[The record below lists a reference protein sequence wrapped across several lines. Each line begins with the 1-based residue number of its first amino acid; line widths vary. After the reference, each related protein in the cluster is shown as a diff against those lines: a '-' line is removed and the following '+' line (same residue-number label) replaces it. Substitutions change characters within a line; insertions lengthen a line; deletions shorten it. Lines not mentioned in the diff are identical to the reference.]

1 MAVSLRISSVRSFLH
16 LVLPLMAIQI
26 TACSTES
33 NSVVAIPDVLS
44 WTAPTQREDSSPLQ
58 LSEIAGYKIYYGTAQ
73 GVYPNAI
80 DITDGSAVQAQM
92 PTLSA
97 GTYYVVVT
105 TKDTDG
111 RESLYSQEVMI
122 TI

>member
-1 MAVSLRISSVRSFLH
+1 MAMSLQMASMRRFLR
-16 LVLPLMAIQI
+16 LLLPLIALQI

-33 NSVVAIPDVLS
+33 NSVVAIPNVLS
-44 WTAPTQREDSSPLQ
+44 WTAPSQREDSSPLQ
-58 LSEIAGYKIYYGTAQ
+58 LSEIAGYKIYYGTTQ

-80 DITDGSAVQAQM
+80 DITDGSAVQAEM

-105 TKDTDG
+105 TIDTNG
-111 RESLYSQEVMI
+111 RESLYSQEVTLVI
-122 TI
+122 